1 MGRVTLAQVAA
12 RAGVSQPTAS
22 RVLNG
27 SGRRTSP
34 EIVTAVR
41 EAAAELGYIPNA
53 MAQALV
59 RSSTGLMG
67 LVVQDI
73 ADPYF
78 SEIAAGVQ
86 KVARAKSRR
95 VMLGVASRDPHY
107 QLELVEGLISHGADA
122 IVLAPHHIRGK
133 EAGAA
138 DEQLDA
144 LLQRYRDFGTR
155 VAVVGEP
162 RPQAHAVVPSNR
174 EGSRQLADALVGQ
187 GHHRFL
193 LLAGPQDQWGG
204 SERRAGFQ
212 EGLARHGIEPLGVVH
227 SPLNRDGGHRA
238 MHEGFGLMPR
248 DGAGPVCVFAV
259 ADVMALGAF
268 AALRE
273 HGMRAPEEV
282 CVAGFGD
289 IPTLRDHH
297 PGLTTVRLPLQY
309 IGRRAAELALGGEEP
324 AEDPVLEES
333 GSQVLLRDSTA
344 LP

>member
-34 EIVTAVR
+34 QIVTAVR

-59 RSSTGLMG
+59 RSTTGLMG

-86 KVARAKSRR
+86 SVARAQSRR

-107 QLELVEGLISHGADA
+107 QVELVQGLISHGADA
-122 IVLAPHHIRGK
+122 IVLAPHHIRS
-133 EAGAA
+133 EQAGAA
-138 DEQLDA
+138 DGQLDA
-144 LLQRYRDFGTR
+144 LLRRYRDFGTR

-174 EGSRQLADALVGQ
+174 AGARQLAEALVEL
-187 GHHRFL
+187 GHSQFL
-193 LLAGPQDQWGG
+193 LLAGPEDQWGG
-204 SERRAGFQ
+204 SERRAGFE
-212 EGLARHGIEPLGVVH
+212 EGLTRHGIKPLGVVH

-238 MHEGFGLMPR
+238 MHEGVGLIPPR
-248 DGAGPVCVFAV
+248 GAGPVCVFAV

-273 HGMRAPEEV
+273 RGVRSPDEV

-297 PGLTTVRLPLQY
+297 PALTTVRLPLQQ
-309 IGRRAAELALGGEEP
+309 IGRRVAELSLGSDK
-324 AEDPVLEES
+324 AEGGPVLEDS
-333 GSQVLLRDSTA
+333 GSQVLLRESTS
-344 LP
+344 LQ